1 MAKRRTLGYLLVAV
15 AALAFGFLLAAQLR
29 TQLLVPGNQV
39 ARNAALV
46 RSVQDLERVN
56 AGDRSRVA
64 QLRRQV
70 DALEAAA
77 ARRSNSTQ
85 ALAQEVQ
92 DLRAHA
98 GLTPLRGPG
107 VTVMLANGQ
116 PGPDFQGRSAYLV
129 NFEDVQDVVNT
140 LYDGGAEGVAVNG
153 HRVTPASAFGGSGSS
168 VVVDQSEPLT
178 SPFRITAV
186 GNRGGMEQLLAQP
199 AVLGD
204 LRDRSRRYGL
214 ELVVTGSPDL
224 TLPASDSGLM
234 PRHARAT

>member
-1 MAKRRTLGYLLVAV
+1 MTARRALGYLLVALS
-15 AALAFGFLLAAQLR
+15 ALAFGFLLAAQLR

-46 RSVQDLERVN
+46 RSVQDLERAN
-56 AGDRSRVA
+56 ASDRARVA
-64 QLRRQV
+64 SLRAQV
-70 DALEAAA
+70 DALEADAA
-77 ARRSNSTQ
+77 QRSNATQ
-85 ALAQEVQ
+85 ALAQQVQ

-98 GLTPLRGPG
+98 GLTTLRGPG

-140 LYDGGAEGVAVNG
+140 LFEGGAEGVAVNG

-168 VVVDQSEPLT
+168 VVIDQSEPLG
-178 SPFRITAV
+178 SPFQITAV

-204 LRDRSRRYGL
+204 LRDRARRYGL
-214 ELVVTGSPDL
+214 ELAVTGAPDL
-224 TLPASDSGLM
+224 RLPASDSTLM
-234 PRHARAT
+234 PHYAQAA